1 MAADVAQIKEHAFFL
16 NLGTERLDFDQVLQK
31 AYKPTFVPPK
41 SRLGSFTGLNFE
53 TSFTSKSVKESV
65 VQMTTKE
72 IEDGKF
78 EGFSYDADV
87 SDSEALAAL
96 RRDSHSSTAWEQMAR
111 FSGSSGRFTLE
122 KLVEEEEDEED

>member
-1 MAADVAQIKEHAFFL
+1 MKQFHIQVGEKRGADDH
-16 NLGTERLDFDQVLQK
+16 ER
-31 AYKPTFVPPK
+31 
-41 SRLGSFTGLNFE
+41 N
-53 TSFTSKSVKESV
+53 
-65 VQMTTKE
+65 
-72 IEDGKF
+72 EDGKF

-96 RRDSHSSTAWEQMAR
+96 RRDSHSSSAWEQMAR